1 MPRKTLKRQRKQRGG
16 DDNKDIQT
24 IYKCFLILSAFF
36 RIVRYDINDIEDE
49 TKKQELLNIKF
60 EDLKLH
66 YKDFVSTSYAIS
78 QSIYIPTL
86 EENRRLHNSSP
97 KTYIFLFTETHFP
110 ELTRDKSQLN
120 IDNKKFKKFIKEMD
134 DTVWPDLDRI
144 NKKFDFVDQSLINL
158 IDNNKYRFLHATTFE
173 NLPLVAGLEYT
184 PVDELLDYHGR
195 REYERL
201 RDQGKTP
208 VDELRDYM
216 RRYYLTQA
224 EYKKKPIVTHTDD
237 TTFPYK
243 ESILLPTASA
253 SWVRGGTR
261 KKQIHKKPRKKQN
274 RQKTI

>member
-1 MPRKTLKRQRKQRGG
+1 M
-16 DDNKDIQT
+16 
-24 IYKCFLILSAFF
+24 SAFF
-36 RIVRYDINDIEDE
+36 RIVRYNINDIEDE

-60 EDLKLH
+60 EDLKLQ

-97 KTYIFLFTETHFP
+97 KTFIFLFTETHFP

-120 IDNKKFKKFIKEMD
+120 IDNKKFKKFIKEMN
-134 DTVWPDLDRI
+134 DTVWPNLDRI
-144 NKKFDFVDQSLINL
+144 NKKFDFVDQSLIEL
-158 IDNNKYRFLHATTFE
+158 IDNNEYRFLHATTFE

-184 PVDELLDYHGR
+184 PVDELH
-195 REYERL
+195 
-201 RDQGKTP
+201 
-208 VDELRDYM
+208 DYM

-237 TTFPYK
+237 TAFPYK

>member
-1 MPRKTLKRQRKQRGG
+1 MS
-16 DDNKDIQT
+16 D
-24 IYKCFLILSAFF
+24 FF
-36 RIVRYDINDIEDE
+36 RIVRFDRFDINDIEDE

-78 QSIYIPTL
+78 QNIYIPTL

-97 KTYIFLFTETHFP
+97 KTFIFLFTETHFP

-144 NKKFDFVDQSLINL
+144 NKNFDFVDQSIINL

-195 REYERL
+195 LEYKRL

-237 TTFPYK
+237 TASPYK

-261 KKQIHKKPRKKQN
+261 KKQIRNKPRKNKTGKKQY
-274 RQKTI
+274 K